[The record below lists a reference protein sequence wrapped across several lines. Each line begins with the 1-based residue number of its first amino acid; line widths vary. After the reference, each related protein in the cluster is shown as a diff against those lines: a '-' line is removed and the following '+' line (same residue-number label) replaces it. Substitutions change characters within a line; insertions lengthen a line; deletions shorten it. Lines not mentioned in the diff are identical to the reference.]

1 MSWLVPLPLA
11 VPLLSAAALLAG
23 SHVLPRR
30 AQNAIAIAAAA
41 TATVFAVLLMLRT
54 ERGDVLHWFGGWTP
68 RGTVSIGIDFTADP
82 FGAGLAALACGV
94 VLCCLVYSSTFMHEA
109 SGLFDVLV
117 LVFCGAM
124 CGFALT
130 GDLFNMFVWFELMGV
145 AAYALAG
152 FEVRELGP
160 VQGAFNFAI
169 TNTVGAYALLLGIG
183 LLYGRTGA
191 LNLAQMGKAL
201 AGSRTDGLLVVAIT
215 LVVVGFLVKAAAVPF
230 HMWAA
235 DAHAVAPSPVA
246 ALFSAL
252 ELQLGLFA
260 IARVYWTVFDA
271 PFGGHRDAVRDLLL
285 AVGLASALLG
295 AVMCFLQRHLKRL
308 LAYSTISHSGIILVG
323 IALLDPKGLAGGAN
337 LVLSHAFLKGGL
349 FLVVGVLLALGRSVD
364 ELRLHGRCRQLRFA
378 GLLFGLG
385 GLGLIGLPYVGSF
398 LGHSLVDDAATREGL
413 HWIVPLTW
421 IAAAI
426 SAGTILRAGAR
437 VFLGWGP
444 RDDDLL
450 TTEPPEEPPER
461 TAVYGALIAPAT
473 VMIALGLAASLVP
486 GLQQRT
492 EAGAEHFRDRAAYVG
507 RVLGAKQIERGH
519 RLPYAIAQ
527 TPVESWVWGLASGGL
542 AVLVAAFGLWRHR
555 LPAALRARSANMLGP
570 PVRTLKLVHSGIVGD
585 YLMWITVGTAVIG
598 GVWALTLK

>member
-1 MSWLVPLPLA
+1 MTWLVPLPLA
-11 VPLLSAAALLAG
+11 VPLLAAAALLAG

-30 AQNAIAIAAAA
+30 VQNAIAIAASA
-41 TATVFAVLLMLRT
+41 TATVLAVLLMLRA
-54 ERGDVLHWFGGWTP
+54 ERGDVLHWFGGWRP
-68 RGTVSIGIDFTADP
+68 RDSISIGIDFTADP

-94 VLCCLVYSSTFMHEA
+94 VLCCLVYSSAFMREA

-169 TNTVGAYALLLGIG
+169 TNTVGAYALLLGIA

-191 LNLAQMGKAL
+191 LNLAQMGKTL
-201 AGSRTDGLLVVAIT
+201 ADARPDGLLVVAIT
-215 LVVVGFLVKAAAVPF
+215 LVIVGFLVKAAAVPF

-235 DAHAVAPSPVA
+235 DAHAVAPTPVA

-260 IARVYWTVFDA
+260 VARVYWTVFDGTVA
-271 PFGGHRDAVRDLLL
+271 GHRDAVRDLLL
-285 AVGLASALLG
+285 GVGLTSALLG

-323 IALLDPKGLAGGAN
+323 IAVLDPKGLAGGAN

-349 FLVVGVLLALGRSVD
+349 FLLVGILLAFGRSVD
-364 ELRLHGRCRQLRFA
+364 ELRLHGRCRELRLV
-378 GLLFGLG
+378 GLLFALG
-385 GLGLIGLPYVGSF
+385 GIGLIGFPYIGSF
-398 LGHSLVDDAATREGL
+398 LGHSLVDEGATREGL
-413 HWIVPLTW
+413 RWILPLTW
-421 IAAAI
+421 IAAAV
-426 SAGTILRAGAR
+426 SAGAILRAGAR

-444 RDDDLL
+444 REDDLL

-461 TAVYGALIAPAT
+461 AAVYVVLLAPAALL
-473 VMIALGLAASLVP
+473 IALGLAASLVP

-492 EAGAEHFRDRAAYVG
+492 QAGAERFRDRAAYVG
-507 RVLGAKQIERGH
+507 RVLGAESAVHAPRLPLTIERA
-519 RLPYAIAQ
+519 PA
-527 TPVESWVWGLASGGL
+527 ESWIWGFASGVL
-542 AVLVAAFGLWRHR
+542 AALVAAFGLWRHR
-555 LPAALRARSANMLGP
+555 LPAAFRGPSARILGP
-570 PVRTLKLVHSGIVGD
+570 PVEVLKLVHSGVVGD
-585 YLMWITVGTAVIG
+585 YLMWITAGTAVIG
-598 GVWALTLK
+598 GVWALTLR